1 MIKYILKVKE
11 IQSTMIN
18 RERLEKHIEELSQF
32 GMQSSG
38 GINRFSFTEEEVR
51 GNEYIQ
57 QCMEEAGLTVSFD
70 AVGNVIG
77 ELPGNEGK
85 APIIIGSH
93 IDTVP
98 HGGKFDGAL
107 GVLAAIE
114 VAHSLKDQGVQLTS
128 PLKIV
133 SFKDEEGT
141 RFGFGLLGSR
151 AMAGI
156 LKEEELEWKDDQG
169 ISIKDAMIEVGLEPE
184 KINEAKVK
192 QVAAYLELHIE
203 QGKVL
208 ENEDV
213 PVGIVTGIAGPS
225 WKEVTVKGLS
235 EHAGA
240 TPMPIRQDALVA
252 ASEMILNVEQIALK
266 YKDAVATVGKL
277 TVKPNG
283 VNVIP
288 GEVTFSLDVRD
299 VDNERC
305 AKIVTEISEMIQ
317 AVSEKRGVQSE
328 ITELQTVSSVQADA
342 KLQAIIKEAI
352 VSKGVKPISLVSGA
366 GHDAMNFASLCPMGM
381 IFVRSKDG
389 ISHNP
394 LEFSSMD
401 DCAIATDVLYDTLI
415 RLDQTL

>member
-1 MIKYILKVKE
+1 
-11 IQSTMIN
+11 MIN
-18 RERLEKHIEELSQF
+18 RERLAKHIEELSQF

-38 GINRFSFTEEEVR
+38 GINRFSFTEEEAKA
-51 GNEYIQ
+51 NEYIEKL
-57 QCMEEAGLTVSFD
+57 MEEAGLSVSFD

-77 ELPGNEGK
+77 ERQGTEEK
-85 APIIIGSH
+85 APIMIGSH

-114 VAHSLKDQGVQLTS
+114 VAQSLKDQGIQLKS

-151 AMAGI
+151 AMTGI
-156 LKEEELEWKDDQG
+156 LKEEELEGRDDQG
-169 ISIKDAMIEVGLEPE
+169 ITLKEAMTQNGYDPE
-184 KINEAKVK
+184 KIGEAKVRE
-192 QVAAYLELHIE
+192 VAAYLELHIE

-208 ENEDV
+208 ESENV

-225 WKEVTVKGLS
+225 WKEITVRGLS

-252 ASEMILNVEQIALK
+252 ASEMILNIEQIAFK

-277 TVKPNG
+277 QVKPNG

-299 VDNERC
+299 LDNERC
-305 AKIVTEISEMIQ
+305 AKIVNEISEMIQ
-317 AVSEKRGVQSE
+317 EVSQKRNVESE
-328 ITELQTVSSVQADA
+328 IVELQTVSSVQADA
-342 KLQAIIKEAI
+342 AMQATIKEAV
-352 VSKGVKPISLVSGA
+352 VSKGIKPISLVSGA
-366 GHDAMNFASLCPMGM
+366 GHDAMNLARICPMGM

-394 LEFSSMD
+394 LEYSSID
-401 DCAIATDVLYDTLI
+401 DCEIATNVLFDTLV
-415 RLDQTL
+415 RLDQSI

>member
-1 MIKYILKVKE
+1 
-11 IQSTMIN
+11 MIN

-38 GINRFSFTEEEVR
+38 GINRFSFTEEEAKA
-51 GNEYIQ
+51 NEYIKQ
-57 QCMEEAGLTVSFD
+57 RMEEAGLTVSFD

-77 ELPGNEGK
+77 ELQGTEEK
-85 APIIIGSH
+85 APIMIGSH

-114 VAHSLKDQGVQLTS
+114 VAHSLKDQGIQLKS

-151 AMAGI
+151 AVAGI
-156 LKEEELEWKDDQG
+156 LKEEELEGRDDQG
-169 ISIKDAMIEVGLEPE
+169 ITLKEAMIQNGYDPK
-184 KINEAKVK
+184 KISEAKVRE
-192 QVAAYLELHIE
+192 VAAYLELHIE

-208 ENEDV
+208 ENENV

-225 WKEVTVKGLS
+225 WKEITVRGLS

-252 ASEMILNVEQIALK
+252 ASEMILKIEQIAFN

-277 TVKPNG
+277 QVKPNG

-299 VDNERC
+299 LDNERC
-305 AKIVTEISEMIQ
+305 AKIVNEISEMIQ
-317 AVSEKRGVQSE
+317 EVSQKRGVQSE

-342 KLQAIIKEAI
+342 GMQAMIKEAI
-352 VSKGVKPISLVSGA
+352 VSKGIKPISLVSGA
-366 GHDAMNFASLCPMGM
+366 GHDAMNLARICPMGM

-394 LEFSSMD
+394 LEYTSMD
-401 DCAIATDVLYDTLI
+401 DCEIATNVLFDTLV
-415 RLDQTL
+415 RLDRSI

>member
-1 MIKYILKVKE
+1 M
-11 IQSTMIN
+11 TN
-18 RERLEKHIEELSQF
+18 RKRLEKNINELSKF

-38 GINRFSFTEEEVR
+38 GINRFSFTAEETTA
-51 GNEYIQ
+51 NEYVK
-57 QCMEEAGLTVSFD
+57 QCMEEAGLTVSID
-70 AVGNVIG
+70 SVGNVIG
-77 ELPGNEGK
+77 ELSGTEGK
-85 APIIIGSH
+85 APIVIGSH

-114 VAHSLKDQGVQLTS
+114 VAHSLKDQGIQLTS

-141 RFGFGLLGSR
+141 RFGFGLFGSR
-151 AMAGI
+151 AMTGK
-156 LKEEELEWKDDQG
+156 LKREELEGKDDQG
-169 ISIKDAMIEVGLEPE
+169 TSIKEAMLENGYDPKKICE
-184 KINEAKVK
+184 AKINQA
-192 QVAAYLELHIE
+192 AAYLELHIE

-208 ENEDV
+208 ENENV
-213 PVGIVTGIAGPS
+213 PVGIVTGIAGPC
-225 WKEVTVKGLS
+225 WKEITVRGLS

-252 ASEMILNVEQIALK
+252 ASEIILNIEQIALK

-277 TVKPNG
+277 QVEPNG
-283 VNVIP
+283 INVIP

-299 VDNERC
+299 LDNERC

-317 AVSEKRGVQSE
+317 EVSEKRGVQSE
-328 ITELQTVSSVQADA
+328 SSGLQAVASVQADA
-342 KLQAIIKEAI
+342 GLQAMIQEAI
-352 VSKGVKPISLVSGA
+352 VSKEIRPVSLVSGA
-366 GHDAMNFASLCPMGM
+366 GHDAMNFAGICPIGM

-401 DCAIATDVLYDTLI
+401 DCEIATDVLYETLL
-415 RLDQTL
+415 RLDKTL

>member
-1 MIKYILKVKE
+1 M
-11 IQSTMIN
+11 
-18 RERLEKHIEELSQF
+18 
-32 GMQSSG
+32 
-38 GINRFSFTEEEVR
+38 
-51 GNEYIQ
+51 
-57 QCMEEAGLTVSFD
+57 
-70 AVGNVIG
+70 
-77 ELPGNEGK
+77 
-85 APIIIGSH
+85 IGSH

-114 VAHSLKDQGVQLTS
+114 VVHSLKDQGIQLTS

-156 LKEEELEWKDDQG
+156 LKKEELEGRDDQG
-169 ISIKDAMIEVGLEPE
+169 ISLKEAMIENGYDPE
-184 KINEAKVK
+184 KIGEAKVN

-208 ENEDV
+208 ENEHV

-225 WKEVTVKGLS
+225 WKEITVRGLS

-252 ASEMILNVEQIALK
+252 ASEMILNIEQIALK

-277 TVKPNG
+277 QVKPNG

-299 VDNERC
+299 LDNERC

-317 AVSEKRGVQSE
+317 EVSEKRGVQSE
-328 ITELQTVSSVQADA
+328 ITGLQTVSSVQADA
-342 KLQAIIKEAI
+342 GIQAIIKEAI
-352 VSKGVKPISLVSGA
+352 VSKGIKPISLVSGA

-401 DCAIATDVLYDTLI
+401 DCAIATDVLYDTLV
-415 RLDQTL
+415 RLDQSL

>member
-1 MIKYILKVKE
+1 
-11 IQSTMIN
+11 MIN
-18 RERLEKHIEELSQF
+18 RERLAKHIEELSQF

-38 GINRFSFTEEEVR
+38 GINRFSFTEEEAR
-51 GNEYIQ
+51 ANEYIKQ
-57 QCMEEAGLTVSFD
+57 RMEEAGLTVSFD

-77 ELPGNEGK
+77 ELHGTEEK
-85 APIIIGSH
+85 APIMIGSH

-114 VAHSLKDQGVQLTS
+114 VAHSLKDRGVQLTS

-156 LKEEELEWKDDQG
+156 LKEEELEGRDDQG
-169 ISIKDAMIEVGLEPE
+169 ITIKEAMIENGYDPE
-184 KINEAKVK
+184 KIDKAKVNE
-192 QVAAYLELHIE
+192 VAAYLELHIE

-208 ENEDV
+208 EGENV

-225 WKEVTVKGLS
+225 WKEVTVRGLS

-252 ASEMILNVEQIALK
+252 ASEMILSIEQIALN

-277 TVKPNG
+277 QVKPNG
-283 VNVIP
+283 VNVVP

-299 VDNERC
+299 LDNERC
-305 AKIVTEISEMIQ
+305 AKIVNEISEMIQ
-317 AVSEKRGVQSE
+317 EVSKKRGVQSE

-342 KLQAIIKEAI
+342 GMQAMIKEAI
-352 VSKGVKPISLVSGA
+352 VSKGIKPISLVSGA
-366 GHDAMNFASLCPMGM
+366 GHDAMNLARICPMGM

-394 LEFSSMD
+394 LEYTSMD
-401 DCAIATDVLYDTLI
+401 DCEIATNVLFDTLV
-415 RLDQTL
+415 RLDQYKL